1 MKHYFVLFFVVSTAT
16 ITAQIAIVST
26 PASGSQLSIGAPYT
40 QNFDSLT
47 GPGITMPF
55 VDNETLPGWYAT
67 NDGSLILGS
76 GLGQGVYSLGSAGG
90 QGDRALGARNGSG
103 LGNSKLFAVRFANAT
118 SLTLTGLSVAFDGE
132 QWYRSPSITPRS
144 STLRFEYQ
152 IFDAGQGGAYADYH
166 VGWVSVP
173 ALDFISPNAALTTAA
188 NLDGNAP
195 ENSVREIQAL
205 IDGVSIAPTQE
216 IWLRWV
222 SYGVALGVPVHGQG
236 IDNLSVSFLTA
247 IPEPAAF
254 AGLAGLG
261 ALGFALSRRRSRLG

>member
-1 MKHYFVLFFVVSTAT
+1 MKTTSVAFFILSTC
-16 ITAQIAIVST
+16 ITQAQIEVIDNNPEANQMVIT
-26 PASGSQLSIGAPYT
+26 GLYR

-47 GPGITMPF
+47 VTPKFRPWS
-55 VDNETLPGWYAT
+55 DNSTLPGWYIT
-67 NDGSLILGS
+67 EEVIGPGIIG
-76 GLGQGVYSLGSAGG
+76 GVDSWGTVNG
-90 QGDRALGARNGSG
+90 QGDRAFGPSG
-103 LGNSKLFAVRFANAT
+103 GNSGTELIAVRFANAT

-132 QWYRSPSITPRS
+132 QWYRNPSITPRS

-152 IFDAGQGGAYADYH
+152 IFDAGAGYEYKST
-166 VGWVSVP
+166 GWVSVP
-173 ALDFISPNAALTTAA
+173 GLDFISPNAALTTAE

-195 ENSVREIQAL
+195 ENSIRDIQAL

-222 SYGVALGVPVHGQG
+222 SYGVALGIPVHGQG
-236 IDNLSVSFLTA
+236 IDNLSVSFVA

-261 ALGFALSRRRSRLG
+261 ALAFGLSRRRARLG

>member
-1 MKHYFVLFFVVSTAT
+1 MKTCFVALFSLSIAT
-16 ITAQIAIVST
+16 LTAQIEITSNAT
-26 PASGSQLSIGAPYT
+26 SGNQISFDAPYT

-47 GPGITMPF
+47 GTGTILPF
-55 VDNETLPGWYAT
+55 VDNETLLGWYAT

-76 GLGQGVYSLGSAGG
+76 GLGQGVYSLGVTGG
-90 QGDRALGARNGSG
+90 QGDRSLGARYGAG
-103 LGNSKLFAVRFANAT
+103 IGNSKLFAVRFANAT
-118 SLTLTGLSVAFDGE
+118 SLTLTGLSVSFDGE
-132 QWYRSPSITPRS
+132 QWYRSPSITARS

-152 IFDAGQGGAYADYH
+152 IFDADQGGAYADSS
-166 VGWVSVP
+166 VGWIPVP
-173 ALDFISPNAALTTAA
+173 SLDFISPNAALTTGAA
-188 NLDGNAP
+188 LDGNAS
-195 ENSVREIQAL
+195 ENSVRDIQAL

-222 SYGVALGVPVHGQG
+222 SYGVALGIPVHGQG
-236 IDNLSVSFLTA
+236 IDNLSVSFITA

>member
-1 MKHYFVLFFVVSTAT
+1 MKTTYVAFFVASTAT
-16 ITAQIAIVST
+16 VTAQINIIST
-26 PASGSQLSIGAPYT
+26 SGNSSQTALGSPYR
-40 QNFDSLT
+40 QHFDSLT
-47 GPGITMPF
+47 GTGALIPF

-76 GLGQGVYSLGSAGG
+76 GLGQGVYSLGATGG

-103 LGNSKLFAVRFANAT
+103 VGNSKLFAVRFANAT

-132 QWYRSPSITPRS
+132 QWYRNPSITPRS

-152 IFDAGQGGAYADYH
+152 IFDAGAGYEYKST
-166 VGWVSVP
+166 GWVSVP
-173 ALDFISPNAALTTAA
+173 GLDFISPNAALTTAE

-195 ENSVREIQAL
+195 ENSVRDIQAL

-222 SYGVALGVPVHGQG
+222 SYGVALGIPVHGQG
-236 IDNLSVSFLTA
+236 IDNLSVSFVA

-261 ALGFALSRRRSRLG
+261 ALAFGLSRRRARLG

>member
-1 MKHYFVLFFVVSTAT
+1 MPH
-16 ITAQIAIVST
+16 
-26 PASGSQLSIGAPYT
+26 SGVYT

-47 GPGITMPF
+47 GTGSWWTENIT
-55 VDNETLPGWYAT
+55 LRGWYAT
-67 NDGSLILGS
+67 EETLGISGGQFQGVTSIGSAS
-76 GLGQGVYSLGSAGG
+76 GL
-90 QGDRALGARNGSG
+90 DRALGAKGGDGRTE
-103 LGNSKLFAVRFANAT
+103 LFAVRFANAT

-132 QWYRSPSITPRS
+132 QWYRNPSITPRS

-152 IFDAGQGGAYADYH
+152 IFDAGAGYEYKST
-166 VGWVSVP
+166 GWVPVP
-173 ALDFISPNAALTTAA
+173 GLDFISPNAALTTAE

-195 ENSVREIQAL
+195 ENSIRDIQAL

-222 SYGVALGVPVHGQG
+222 SFGVALGIPVHGQG
-236 IDNLSVSFLTA
+236 IDNLSVSFVA

-261 ALGFALSRRRSRLG
+261 ALAFGLSRRRARLG